1 MFAALFLLPS
11 PAQYITPL
19 AITRSE
25 FRWAECFSC
34 SLVEWRLES
43 VLQEKASVKQ
53 TFGTGTASVFVE
65 LYFGRCAT
73 GSVYGKSQILRSTG
87 VKGVGEVTNS
97 PSRAECSLLSLLM
110 VTDLTPPNWRSTK
123 MPFSRL
129 RRAAPVS
136 TVVPLVSLCFP
147 SLRRL
152 VTSLQSKFFDPLFIL
167 SPPVVVR
174 R

>member
-1 MFAALFLLPS
+1 MKVGVRIAG
-11 PAQYITPL
+11 
-19 AITRSE
+19 
-25 FRWAECFSC
+25 
-34 SLVEWRLES
+34 
-43 VLQEKASVKQ
+43 KASVKQ
-53 TFGTGTASVFVE
+53 TLGTGTPSVFVE

-73 GSVYGKSQILRSTG
+73 GSVCRKNQILRSTG

-97 PSRAECSLLSLLM
+97 PSRADCSLLSLLM
-110 VTDLTPPNWRSTK
+110 VTDLTPPIWRSTK

-136 TVVPLVSLCFP
+136 TVVPLVSLCFS

-167 SPPVVVR
+167 SPTSCRETVR
-174 R
+174 LSAAHGTSVRSIFPFFSVWFLNQQ